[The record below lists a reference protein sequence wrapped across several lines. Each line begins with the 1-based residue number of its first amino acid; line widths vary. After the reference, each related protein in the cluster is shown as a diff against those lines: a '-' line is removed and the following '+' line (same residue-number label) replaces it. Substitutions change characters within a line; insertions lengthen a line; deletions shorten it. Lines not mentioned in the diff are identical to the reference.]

1 MKPFSL
7 SCRHRTLLLL
17 CATLATLAGCG
28 GGGGGDDSASAS
40 SSRATPASPAA
51 PASSASTPNAS
62 TPAGA
67 ASTPLADAPTGGDAS
82 PSAGVPKST
91 TPNVHAIAVGLAP
104 GLTRN
109 MLTTS
114 VTVCQ
119 SGTSNCATIDN
130 IQVDTG
136 SHGLR
141 ILASALPA
149 SLGLPATASGSGVAG
164 ECAVF
169 GGGYTW
175 GAVRTADVRMA
186 GQLAASLPIQ
196 VIADPAVPNVPD
208 DCASAAS
215 AMQTVASLR
224 SNGILGVG
232 LFAADCGSAC
242 ASTAAP
248 RWYYGC
254 DASGACASSTQ
265 AVAQQ
270 VTNPVSR
277 FPLDNNGVV
286 IDLPAI
292 ADDGAAS
299 VSGSMIFGIDTQ
311 PNNMLGAASVIKA
324 NAATGY
330 VSTKTATYTNS
341 RSYIDSGSNG
351 IFFRTAQLPQCGYW
365 YCPSSM
371 TMESATILGTDGA
384 SAAISFAVGNSS
396 SLFAS
401 SNNAFNDL
409 AGVATGSFGWGLP
422 FFFGRRVYTAI
433 SGRDTSAG
441 PGPYYAF

>member
-1 MKPFSL
+1 
-7 SCRHRTLLLL
+7 
-17 CATLATLAGCG
+17 
-28 GGGGGDDSASAS
+28 
-40 SSRATPASPAA
+40 
-51 PASSASTPNAS
+51 
-62 TPAGA
+62 
-67 ASTPLADAPTGGDAS
+67 
-82 PSAGVPKST
+82 
-91 TPNVHAIAVGLAP
+91 
-104 GLTRN
+104 
-109 MLTTS
+109 
-114 VTVCQ
+114 
-119 SGTSNCATIDN
+119 
-130 IQVDTG
+130 
-136 SHGLR
+136 
-141 ILASALPA
+141 
-149 SLGLPATASGSGVAG
+149 
-164 ECAVF
+164 
-169 GGGYTW
+169 
-175 GAVRTADVRMA
+175 
-186 GQLAASLPIQ
+186 
-196 VIADPAVPNVPD
+196 
-208 DCASAAS
+208 
-215 AMQTVASLR
+215 MQTVASLR